1 MKPSQHEGLLE
12 AIGIYPEEGFEP
24 HTSNTSPLGRAAE
37 DAKARDHRCEG
48 FVDAMKCPS
57 DTSSPSSCNNYTCK
71 DLMCDIDKR
80 DTDDE
85 TDGDYENDG
94 EDDETDG
101 DDENDGEDDETD
113 EDDKNDG
120 EDDETDEDDKNDGE
134 DDETDEDDKNDGDD
148 ETDEKDDEDRESHL
162 GKQTQ
167 RPIDYDDISE
177 ISDAYKEI
185 PEDHQNDTDEQ
196 ADDHEQSDSEDQ
208 DGEQPEKQLDLTEF
222 LALRES
228 SRAATS
234 QCSALISARGSGG
247 SPDSNLEEHQSDDTS
262 LKRLRSD
269 SSTSAIAA
277 YKRYK
282 PSLTLEEENIQL
294 KLKLAE
300 CVVGSHGPMTE
311 LRQLIDESMEKASNA
326 ERRAIEN
333 ERQLEAMNEPPS

>member
-1 MKPSQHEGLLE
+1 MSHFLCSHALS
-12 AIGIYPEEGFEP
+12 GFEP
-24 HTSNTSPLGRAAE
+24 RTSNTSPLGRAAE

-101 DDENDGEDDETD
+101 DDE
-113 EDDKNDG
+113 
-120 EDDETDEDDKNDGE
+120 NDGE

-282 PSLTLEEENIQL
+282 PSLTLEQENMQL